1 MADVLQGIPAIG
13 TLLNRP
19 ELAAVVREHGRDL
32 VTYALRRATAEAR
45 ATLIRSAAEPELGR
59 VIARALEIVCAVIE
73 PSLQPVINATGVI
86 LHSNLGRAV
95 LGPRLLDD
103 LQAIGCGYSNLEFD
117 LARGARGCRTDHVAE
132 ILRFLTGAE
141 DVVVVNNNAAALVLI
156 LGTLARRRQV
166 ILSRGELIEIG
177 DSFRLP
183 DVMKTSGARLLEVGA
198 TNRTRLADYREA
210 ITPQTAMLMKA
221 HRSNFT
227 ISGFCE
233 EVSVRELAALA
244 HGLNLPMVYDIG
256 SGLLRKPEGVA
267 LTAEPD
273 VRGAIR
279 DGADLVCFSGDKLLG
294 GPQAGIIAG
303 RAELIRKLARAP
315 LMRALRVGKLTLAAL
330 GSACRSYLTHARLVA
345 ENPTFAMMERSA
357 AELERLAHGLAEAMR
372 GAGLAVQIEASDG
385 QAGGGALPDVAL
397 PGLAVALIPP
407 TGAGPRFGQTV
418 YRRLLRQTCPI
429 VGVLRQGQLLFDV
442 RTMAERSFVE
452 VARVVAAVVKELAR

>member
-1 MADVLQGIPAIG
+1 MADALQAIPAVG

-19 ELAAVVREHGRDL
+19 ELAAMIGVHGRDL
-32 VTYALRRATAEAR
+32 VTYALRRATTEAR
-45 ATLIRSAAEPELGR
+45 ATVVGSAAQPDIDR
-59 VIARALEIVCAVIE
+59 IIARAVEIGRAVIE
-73 PSLQPVINATGVI
+73 PSLQPVVNATGVI

-95 LGPRLLDD
+95 LGPRLLED
-103 LQAIGCGYSNLEFD
+103 LKPIVCGYSNLEFD
-117 LARGARGCRTDHVAE
+117 LARGVRGCRTDHVSE

-198 TNRTRLADYREA
+198 TNRTRLEDYREA

-233 EVSVRELAALA
+233 EVPVRELAALA
-244 HGLNLPMVYDIG
+244 HAQNLPMVYDIG

-267 LTAEPD
+267 LSAEPD

-303 RAELIRKLARAP
+303 RAELIRKLVRAP

-330 GSACRSYLTHARLVA
+330 GSACRSYLSHARLVA

-357 AELERLAHGLAEAMR
+357 AELERLALGLAVAMQA
-372 GAGLAVQIEASDG
+372 AGLAVQVVRSDG

-397 PGLAVALIPP
+397 PGLAVALMPP
-407 TGAGPRFGQTV
+407 PGAGQRFGQTV
-418 YRRLLRQTCPI
+418 YRRLLRQSTPI

-442 RTMAERSFVE
+442 RTMAEGSFVE
-452 VARVVAAVVKELAR
+452 VARVVATVVKEKAR